1 MKVLVQIPNK
11 INAIIIIGKRNFMIT
26 CRSQNI
32 SLFVHASLC
41 VKSDLFLRP
50 DYSNSIEKAM

>member
-11 INAIIIIGKRNFMIT
+11 INAIIIIGKRKFMIT

-32 SLFVHASLC
+32 SLFVHTNLG
-41 VKSDLFLRP
+41 VKSDLFLRH
-50 DYSNSIEKAM
+50 DYSNSIEKGM